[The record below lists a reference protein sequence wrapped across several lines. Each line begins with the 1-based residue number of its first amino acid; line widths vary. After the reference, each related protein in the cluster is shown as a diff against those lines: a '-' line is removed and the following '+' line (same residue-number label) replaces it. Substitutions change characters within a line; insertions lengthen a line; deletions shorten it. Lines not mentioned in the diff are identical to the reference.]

1 MASRSEPK
9 DGRGSAAGSIDAP
22 PVDPP
27 STPDKLGVV
36 QLAVGF
42 CVALGAMLAF
52 ALIAINITNQ
62 EAVALDTFANP
73 FLHSIASP
81 VLDGVMNAITSLG
94 SGRSWGSCSCSWPAR
109 SWFRG
114 HRAEAL
120 FLAVAIGGSVALNGT
135 LKVVVERPRPVL
147 PWAHVLPD
155 YSFPSGHTM
164 NSLVFYLAIALIV
177 WATYGRRPG
186 APAVVLALV
195 IAVAIGFSRIYL
207 GYHYLSDVVA
217 GLAAGIAWLLVVALA
232 FETIPRSWA
241 AAGQR
246 ASCHRDPRSIEP
258 TRERGP
264 IGRRPTGER
273 STGAGPA
280 HLGVAGDQAGPDPP
294 GAAVGR
300 GGRRGDRDRGDGL
313 ADAGRPRGGGR

>member
-1 MASRSEPK
+1 MERHMASRSEPK
-9 DGRGSAAGSIDAP
+9 DGRRSAAGSIDAP

-27 STPDKLGVV
+27 TTPDKLGMV

-42 CVALGAMLAF
+42 CIALGAMLAF

-94 SGRSWGSCSCSWPAR
+94 SGPVLGLLFVLVAGALLV
-109 SWFRG
+109 RG
-114 HRAEAL
+114 NRAEAL

-135 LKVVVERPRPVL
+135 LKVAVERPRPVL

-164 NSLVFYLAIALIV
+164 NSLVFYLAVALIV
-177 WATYGRRPG
+177 WATFGKRPG
-186 APAVVLALV
+186 ALAVALALV

-207 GYHYLSDVVA
+207 GYHYLSDVVG

-241 AAGQR
+241 RRQR
-246 ASCHRDPRSIEP
+246 AKLPS
-258 TRERGP
+258 
-264 IGRRPTGER
+264 
-273 STGAGPA
+273 
-280 HLGVAGDQAGPDPP
+280 
-294 GAAVGR
+294 
-300 GGRRGDRDRGDGL
+300 
-313 ADAGRPRGGGR
+313 

>member
-9 DGRGSAAGSIDAP
+9 DGRSSAAGSIDAP

-27 STPDKLGVV
+27 STPDKFGVL

-81 VLDGVMNAITSLG
+81 LLDGVMNGITSIGSAPVLG
-94 SGRSWGSCSCSWPAR
+94 LLLVLVAGTLVA
-109 SWFRG
+109 RG

-120 FLAVAIGGSVALNGT
+120 FLVVAIGGSVALNGT
-135 LKVVVERPRPVL
+135 LKVTVERPRPVL

-177 WATYGRRPG
+177 SATYGRRLG
-186 APAVVLALV
+186 AVAVLLALV
-195 IAVAIGFSRIYL
+195 ITVAIGFSRIYL

-217 GLAAGIAWLLVVALA
+217 GLAAGI
-232 FETIPRSWA
+232 ETIPRSWA
-241 AAGQR
+241 RRQR
-246 ASCHRDPRSIEP
+246 AKLRS
-258 TRERGP
+258 
-264 IGRRPTGER
+264 
-273 STGAGPA
+273 
-280 HLGVAGDQAGPDPP
+280 
-294 GAAVGR
+294 
-300 GGRRGDRDRGDGL
+300 
-313 ADAGRPRGGGR
+313 